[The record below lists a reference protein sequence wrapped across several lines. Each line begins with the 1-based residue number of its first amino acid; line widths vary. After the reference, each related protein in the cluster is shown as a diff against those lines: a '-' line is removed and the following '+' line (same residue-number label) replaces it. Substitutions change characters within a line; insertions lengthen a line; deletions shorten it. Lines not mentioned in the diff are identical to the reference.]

1 MPQKKVLKIH
11 VHDHKIKYI
20 VLAWQDKYWFGQVAW
35 NAPTLAPGQQMILTV
50 EHSHEN
56 DVLWLSNQVTGEG
69 NVIQSHL
76 FGLQSLYTKTNL
88 IRIILHSALL
98 HSP

>member
-69 NVIQSHL
+69 NDCT
-76 FGLQSLYTKTNL
+76 GLSKFKFNSESFIWPSVTLY
-88 IRIILHSALL
+88 
-98 HSP
+98 